1 MEKTHPARLELEET
15 WHRLGIDPHAIEL
28 RSGTAFAT
36 MAKPTAPHLP
46 SLLAAP
52 TPDVRPQLELGAVL
66 GEGGMGVVRA
76 ATQTALERE
85 VAVKLVREER
95 ADEGRGSELL
105 REGRVIGLVE
115 HPNVVPVHAI
125 GQDASGRPIL
135 VMKRIEGTAWS
146 DELREASPEARASG
160 DYLRKHLGVLG
171 QIAGALDLAHARG
184 ILHRDV
190 KPDNVMLGAFG
201 EVYLVDWGIAVT
213 LPPRALP
220 GVPSIHDVRG
230 IEGTPGYL
238 APEMARGDGTRLGVW
253 SDVYLLGATLHHV
266 ITGAPPHEADS
277 IVSALYAA
285 MQSDPPSY
293 APEVPEELAAIARR
307 AMARDPEA
315 RYPSASAFGGALE
328 AFLSHRESLELSE
341 AGEDRAEEHARL
353 IAAGA
358 APGRVEEAFHEARF
372 AFEQALR
379 GWPENAR
386 ARAGREALLA
396 AMIVFELDRD
406 AAQTAA
412 TLLRQCEA
420 PARALAER
428 VAAAQAAARAKRD
441 RLASLERD
449 VDLRF
454 GRAKRVRAATLS
466 GAAWAIACF
475 AAGALTRRGIYDV
488 DHATLATVGAVTTV
502 VAAAAAWANRTVL
515 LANTVNRV
523 VSFATMLVF
532 ALGALLEW
540 LLGHIGVSM
549 AHTTAVVAILTG
561 AVWTTIAFTLGPAR
575 LPMAVGSGL
584 VAVGAFLWPDY
595 HFEAFGLLSVALVL
609 TVHLMSSREAPIR

>member
-95 ADEGRGSELL
+95 ADEGKGSELL

-160 DYLRKHLGVLG
+160 DYLRKHLGVLR

-220 GVPSIHDVRG
+220 GVPSIQDVRG

-277 IVSALYAA
+277 VVSALYAA
-285 MQSDPPSY
+285 MESDPPSY

-315 RYPSASAFGGALE
+315 RHPSASAFGGALE
-328 AFLSHRESLELSE
+328 EFLSHRDSLELSE
-341 AGEDRAEEHARL
+341 VGEERAQELERR
-353 IAAGA
+353 IASGA
-358 APGRVEEAFHEARF
+358 APAHVEEAFHEARF

-379 GWPENAR
+379 GWPENTR
-386 ARAGREALLA
+386 ARAGREALLE
-396 AMIVFELDRD
+396 AMIAFELDRD
-406 AAQTAA
+406 AADTAD
-412 TLLRQCEA
+412 TLLRQCDA
-420 PARALAER
+420 PSRALAER
-428 VAAAQAAARAKRD
+428 VAAAKAEAQAKRD
-441 RLASLERD
+441 RLATLERD
-449 VDLRF
+449 VDPRF
-454 GRAKRVRAATLS
+454 GRSRRIRAALL
-466 GAAWAIACF
+466 GGLAWATACF
-475 AAGALTRRGIYDV
+475 AAGAVTRAGIYEV
-488 DHATLATVGAVTTV
+488 DQTTLAWVGAITTV
-502 VAAAAAWANRTVL
+502 VSAIAAWANRTVL
-515 LANTVNRV
+515 LANTLNRV
-523 VSFATMLVF
+523 VSFSTILVF
-532 ALGALLEW
+532 AVGAALEW
-540 LLGHIGVSM
+540 LLGDIGVSM
-549 AHTTAVVAILTG
+549 AHTTAVVAIVTG
-561 AVWTTIAFTLGPAR
+561 AVWATGSFTLGPAR
-575 LPMAVGSGL
+575 LPIAIGSGL
-584 VAVGAFLWPDY
+584 VAVGAVLWPAY
-595 HFEAFGLLSVALVL
+595 HFELFGLLAIALVL
-609 TVHLMSSREAPIR
+609 TVHLMARHQAPLR